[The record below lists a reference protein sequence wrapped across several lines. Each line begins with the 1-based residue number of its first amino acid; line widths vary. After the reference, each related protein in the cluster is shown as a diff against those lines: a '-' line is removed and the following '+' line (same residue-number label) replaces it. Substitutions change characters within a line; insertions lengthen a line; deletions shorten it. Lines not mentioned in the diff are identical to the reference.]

1 MGEEFIVAFELSS
14 WAINIKKKV
23 YGILDFFLFFL
34 RKYEKK
40 KNHNMFFML
49 YSKFKNLHLGFS
61 FIGLEQGHFEKYDKK
76 TLYLML

>member
-14 WAINIKKKV
+14 WAINVKRKV
-23 YGILDFFLFFL
+23 YDILDFFLFFL

-40 KNHNMFFML
+40 KDHNMFFVL
-49 YSKFKNLHLGFS
+49 YFKFKNLHLGFS
-61 FIGLEQGHFEKYDKK
+61 FIGLEQGHFEKYDRK